1 MIILGGVHGV
11 GKSYF
16 CKILKQQI
24 RINTYSA
31 STLIADQKN
40 STLTKNKFTKNIT
53 ENQQHLITAIEAIEQ
68 RNTNFLLDAHFCL
81 LDNNGAIVKIPQ
93 NIFRQLKPQAILILT
108 EDPQIIAE
116 RRKARDGI
124 LLDAREIEMHQKEE
138 CTHSLTVANALDI
151 PHRVYR
157 GKEQY
162 ADAITFI
169 EAQR

>member
-16 CKILKQQI
+16 CKMLEQQI
-24 RINTYSA
+24 RITTYSA

-40 STLTKNKFTKNIT
+40 SELTKNKFTKNIS
-53 ENQQHLITAIEAIEQ
+53 ENQQHLITAIEAIKQ
-68 RNTNFLLDAHFCL
+68 RNTRFLLDAHFCL

-93 NIFRQLKPQAILILT
+93 DVFRQLKPQAILVLT

-116 RRKARDGI
+116 RRKARDDI
-124 LLDAREIEMHQKEE
+124 LLEAREIETHQKEE
-138 CTHSLTVANALDI
+138 CAHSLTVANALDI

-157 GKEQY
+157 GKEGY
-162 ADAITFI
+162 ANAITFI

>member
-1 MIILGGVHGV
+1 M
-11 GKSYF
+11 
-16 CKILKQQI
+16 
-24 RINTYSA
+24 
-31 STLIADQKN
+31 
-40 STLTKNKFTKNIT
+40 
-53 ENQQHLITAIEAIEQ
+53 ITAIGAIEQ

-93 NIFRQLKPQAILILT
+93 NVFRQLKPQAILILT

-124 LLDAREIEMHQKEE
+124 LLDAREIELHQKEE